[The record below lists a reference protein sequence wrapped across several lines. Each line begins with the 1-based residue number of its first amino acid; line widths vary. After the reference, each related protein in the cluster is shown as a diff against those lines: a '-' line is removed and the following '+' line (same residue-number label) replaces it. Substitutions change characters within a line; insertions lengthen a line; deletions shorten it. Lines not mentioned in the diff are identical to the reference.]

1 MHLHRTRFWRSFHAV
16 CALFVISYIAFEV
29 LDLDCSRLSAL
40 IEPTAAAM
48 VAVETVAEG
57 ESVNRL
63 GRSEWW
69 DDSTLSA
76 NLQEGWAR
84 SDHFAVLRSNPLDS
98 ARIHGYRVGLPRD
111 SITDP

>member
-1 MHLHRTRFWRSFHAV
+1 MRMESSSSTVVCLHVRFRRGAWVRERPLIFVGGWEPLSFRV
-16 CALFVISYIAFEV
+16 RR
-29 LDLDCSRLSAL
+29 DG
-40 IEPTAAAM
+40 
-48 VAVETVAEG
+48 AEG

-63 GRSEWW
+63 GRSDSW
-69 DDSTLSA
+69 DDSTLSG